1 MVLLE
6 RGANP
11 DQKDSKG
18 RYGILQNIN
27 VRTLFGMY
35 RTPKDFASASVK
47 IWPHLAGEV
56 CIV

>member
-11 DQKDSKG
+11 DQKDSQG

-27 VRTLFGMY
+27 VSIYIIWYVYIGLL
-35 RTPKDFASASVK
+35 K
-47 IWPHLAGEV
+47 ILLPRL
-56 CIV
+56 